1 MEKNL
6 ASPAASGASPS
17 VIGGVMIVAGTV
29 IGAGMLALPIIAAG
43 MWTGW
48 ALVVLAAS
56 FFLMLSSA
64 LMILKTNV
72 RFGPGASFDTLVRG
86 TLGPVWN
93 AVNGVSVGFVLYM
106 LMYAYTSGGGATLKH
121 SLDLPLPQ
129 GIVSLCFALA
139 LAFCIFWST
148 RVVDRLSVILVV
160 GMVVT
165 FAVAV
170 SGMLPAFQ
178 FEHLWLSGPAASAN
192 PSGTTTSAWF
202 VLAALPYFLTSFC
215 FHASVPS
222 LVKYYGTDVR
232 RIKVCIFYGL
242 LIAAAFY
249 ALWIL
254 VGFGVLGRE
263 ALRDVY
269 AQGGN
274 INHFLAAVDKII
286 PGAWVGRFVS
296 VFAFLAVV
304 TSFLGAGLGLFDY
317 IADVFGFDDTFQ
329 GRIKT
334 ALITFVPPVLGGVV
348 FPDGF
353 IVAIG
358 FAGFAAAIWSVVI
371 PAAMEWKF
379 LRGQAGQAKAPRLFG
394 GGLGLVRVVWLYGVV
409 TAAFHLLSPDVLDV
423 LPVYR

>member
-1 MEKNL
+1 MEKNR
-6 ASPAASGASPS
+6 ASPAPGGKAPS

-29 IGAGMLALPIIAAG
+29 IGAGMLALPIVSAG

-48 ALVVLAAS
+48 TLMVLAAS

-64 LMILKTNV
+64 LMILRTNV

-93 AVNGVSVGFVLYM
+93 VVNGVSVGFVLYM

-121 SLDLPLPQ
+121 SLGLPLPQ
-129 GIVSLCFALA
+129 GIISLCFALT

-148 RVVDRLSVILVV
+148 RAVDRLSVILVV
-160 GMVVT
+160 GMVAT
-165 FAVAV
+165 FVVAVA
-170 SGMLPAFQ
+170 GMLPAFQ
-178 FEHLWLSGPAASAN
+178 FENLWLPVPAASA
-192 PSGTTTSAWF
+192 GTAGTASAWF
-202 VLAALPYFLTSFC
+202 ILAALPYFLTSFC

-232 RIKVCIFYGL
+232 RIKACILYGL

-254 VGFGVLGRE
+254 AGFGVLGRE

-274 INHFLAAVDKII
+274 ISHFLAEVDKIM

-296 VFAFLAVV
+296 IFAFLAVV

-317 IADVFGFDDTFQ
+317 IADVFGFDDTPQ

-334 ALITFVPPVLGGVV
+334 AIITFLPPVLGGVM

-353 IVAIG
+353 IIAIG
-358 FAGFAAAIWSVVI
+358 FAGFAAAVWSVVI
-371 PAAMEWKF
+371 PAAMEWKS
-379 LRGQAGQAKAPRLFG
+379 LRGAAGQPNPSRPAGA
-394 GGLGLVRVVWLYGVV
+394 GLGLVRIVWLYGVV
-409 TAAFHLLSPDVLDV
+409 TAMFHLLSPDVLDV